1 MNSFC
6 VLSVLKDGDYDNP
19 DAFELWAEASY
30 RSQLYEVTATKCA
43 EGLRYAKVRRLIR
56 CLNLKFINTAYK

>member
-1 MNSFC
+1 MVIWCMNSFC

-30 RSQLYEVTATKCA
+30 RSQVYEVTATKCA
-43 EGLRYAKVRRLIR
+43 EGLR
-56 CLNLKFINTAYK
+56 